1 MQTSQTLMLTQ
12 SQKDAKKVSTMERYI
27 MESRKVLDNR
37 FFRTRQEK
45 EVFAKLDMLFR
56 ELNSLN

>member
-1 MQTSQTLMLTQ
+1 MLTQ

-27 MESRKVLDNR
+27 MESRKVLDNK
-37 FFRTRQEK
+37 FFKTRQEK